1 MSNPSQETEVAPRVA
16 LSDEQSDITH
26 AAACARGARID
37 RRFRDYAA
45 NFNWEF
51 TCSSDGGCLPPCPCH
66 SDRIVGVGLAL
77 LPVGGNSLGAEQ
89 EVFQIVEVDVKGFAA
104 FGNGLVDVGA
114 Q

>member
-1 MSNPSQETEVAPRVA
+1 MSNPSRGTEVAPRVA

-51 TCSSDGGCLPPCPCH
+51 TCSSDSRCLPPCRWH

-77 LPVGGNSLGAEQ
+77 LPVGGNGLRAEQ
-89 EVFQIVEVDVKGFAA
+89 QVFQIVEVDVKGFAA
-104 FGNGLVDVGA
+104 FGNGLIDISA
-114 Q
+114 